1 MRPSAGFLLRF
12 FSLAA
17 ALFAL
22 WSFGGLGDA
31 YGRAV
36 IAAAGPLMRLT
47 SGFSVS
53 AVRPTDHGL
62 DVELRRAPGT
72 APAGA
77 VNEVLLPYQPRE
89 LFSGVVPFLA
99 LVGATTTL
107 PWRRRL
113 RAAGLGLAGLFAF
126 HFGLMLVGPYMT
138 GLPQAQLGQLWMRR
152 INAMIDVFY
161 GFYGL
166 VGYAALPFLL
176 WFLLTQ
182 RGAAITPDR
191 PETPAAPGSPRR
203 ASPAGSSGRNR

>member
-22 WSFGGLGDA
+22 WSFAGFGDGYA
-31 YGRAV
+31 RVV
-36 IAAAGPLMRLT
+36 IAVAGPLVRVT
-47 SGFSVS
+47 SGFHISD
-53 AVRPTDHGL
+53 VRSTEHGL
-62 DVELRRAPGT
+62 DVMIRRDDHE
-72 APAGA
+72 
-77 VNEVLLPYQPRE
+77 EVMPYQPRE

-99 LVGATTTL
+99 LVGATTAL

-113 RAAGLGLAGLFAF
+113 RAAAIGLAALFVF
-126 HFGLMLVGPYMT
+126 HMGLMLIGPYMT
-138 GLPQAQLGQLWMRR
+138 GSPQAQLGQLWMRR

-176 WFLLTQ
+176 WFVLTQ
-182 RGAAITPDR
+182 RGNVAFS
-191 PETPAAPGSPRR
+191 AAPTEIPARR
-203 ASPAGSSGRNR
+203 G